1 MMTITN
7 ENAMESYNFYINEL
21 DNSIDLLKEE
31 EIAEIKEQIEK
42 DNNLYMTALDWNVTI
57 IVLKQ
62 IMRSWKAP
70 QKIKKIF
77 KKPIDK

>member
-62 IMRSWKAP
+62 IMRS
-70 QKIKKIF
+70 
-77 KKPIDK
+77 